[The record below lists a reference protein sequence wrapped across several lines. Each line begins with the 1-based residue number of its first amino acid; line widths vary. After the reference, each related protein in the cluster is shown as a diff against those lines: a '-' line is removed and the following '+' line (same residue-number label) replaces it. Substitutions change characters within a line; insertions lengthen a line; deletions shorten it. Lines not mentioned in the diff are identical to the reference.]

1 MVRVRLRSEWTQV
14 PAPAWP
20 QLDSLTSSQSL
31 PFFPQFHLSVPNS
44 ITCSRNMFS
53 SRAMVSLA
61 IKCQEQH
68 HLLGWCKDWRDQ
80 VRKAPRFFSYASQ
93 VSGRRLPSLTWALGL
108 PRRVGGEKG
117 VGVGSV
123 LKAILLGH
131 GASGLWGISLWKSP
145 TGHSPHLGG
154 VGGAAEILDSQDRHK
169 SLLGAVCC
177 F

>member
-1 MVRVRLRSEWTQV
+1 MVRVRLTQV

-44 ITCSRNMFS
+44 ITCLRNMFS

-80 VRKAPRFFSYASQ
+80 VRKAPRLLC
-93 VSGRRLPSLTWALGL
+93 LPSV
-108 PRRVGGEKG
+108 R
-117 VGVGSV
+117 
-123 LKAILLGH
+123 KA
-131 GASGLWGISLWKSP
+131 AAF
-145 TGHSPHLGG
+145 PHLGT
-154 VGGAAEILDSQDRHK
+154 RPP
-169 SLLGAVCC
+169 
-177 F
+177 